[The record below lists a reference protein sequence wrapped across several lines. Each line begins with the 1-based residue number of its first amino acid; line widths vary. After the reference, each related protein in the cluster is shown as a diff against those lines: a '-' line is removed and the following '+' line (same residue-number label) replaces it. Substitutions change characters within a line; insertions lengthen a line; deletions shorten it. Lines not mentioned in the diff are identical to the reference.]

1 MGNTR
6 KGGSGE
12 LRGDDTTI
20 SSQNQEMTLPFKIKQ
35 NKKRENEQ
43 KLSGKEGK
51 TEASPEKIVK
61 LGVWGVGTWYGS
73 HFM

>member
-1 MGNTR
+1 
-6 KGGSGE
+6 
-12 LRGDDTTI
+12 
-20 SSQNQEMTLPFKIKQ
+20 MTLPFKIKQ

-61 LGVWGVGTWYGS
+61 LGVWGAGTWYGS